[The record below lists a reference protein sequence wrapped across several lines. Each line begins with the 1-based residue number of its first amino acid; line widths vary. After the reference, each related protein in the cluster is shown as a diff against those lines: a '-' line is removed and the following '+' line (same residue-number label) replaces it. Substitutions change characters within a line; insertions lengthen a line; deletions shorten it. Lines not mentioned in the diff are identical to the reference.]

1 MGLNLGMG
9 SGGVR
14 QYYLQLRKMFGS
26 GGIYLGYYW
35 AEASNAKHSE
45 MSGNAWPMKTQ
56 QWTVIIWGSKCQ

>member
-45 MSGNAWPMKTQ
+45 MSGNA
-56 QWTVIIWGSKCQ
+56 